1 MAVPPPDATLV
12 LRSPQLEVVV
22 LPGKGADVYSVVDR
36 ATGIDVLFKSPWGW
50 RDPATVPPM
59 GNSQADWLARY
70 PGGWQLL
77 VPNAG
82 PEREYD
88 GVRRGFHGEAALI
101 AWNVDGC
108 TSGTARLSTD
118 LATAPLHLERELVAD
133 GPDLQVVTSIRN
145 TSPRSVPVRCVEH
158 AAFGAPFL
166 DARCRLDTNPRR
178 IAAAAGYEE
187 IADFATMPPV
197 GAQRSVFAGL
207 SGFDDAWVSITS
219 PSAGFG
225 IRMVWDTATLP
236 HAWLWEETG
245 GVLGYPWFGRAYVAG
260 VEPANVLPDDG
271 LAETPLLGAH
281 EEWRTSVTLSRF
293 ELR

>member
-1 MAVPPPDATLV
+1 MTAPPPEATLV

-22 LPGKGADVYSVVDR
+22 LPGKGADVYSVIDR
-36 ATGIDVLFKSPWGW
+36 ATGTDVLFKSPWGW
-50 RDPATVPPM
+50 RDPGTVPPM

-88 GVRRGFHGEAALI
+88 GVLRGFHGEAALI
-101 AWNVDGC
+101 AWNVDES
-108 TSGTARLSTD
+108 TTDMARLSTD

-145 TSPRSVPVRCVEH
+145 TSPVSVPVMCVEH
-158 AAFGAPFL
+158 AAFGPPFL
-166 DARCRLDTNPRR
+166 DARCRLDTSARR
-178 IAAAAGYEE
+178 IAAAAGYDE
-187 IADFATMPPV
+187 IADFAAVPPA

-207 SGFDDAWVSITS
+207 SEFDDAWVSIAS

-225 IRMVWDTATLP
+225 IRMTWDTATLP
-236 HAWLWEETG
+236 HAWLWEEAG

-271 LAETPLLGAH
+271 LAEAPLLGAH
-281 EEWRTSVTLSRF
+281 QEWRTTVTLSRT
-293 ELR
+293 EL